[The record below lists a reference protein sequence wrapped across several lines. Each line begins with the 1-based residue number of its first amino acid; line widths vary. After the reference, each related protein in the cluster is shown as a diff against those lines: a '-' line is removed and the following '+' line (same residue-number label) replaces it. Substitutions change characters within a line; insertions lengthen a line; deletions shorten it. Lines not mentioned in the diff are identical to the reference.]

1 MKKMYEKPQAEIV
14 IVRCKGRLLQDDEN
28 WGQFGNESNPYNTAD
43 AKEMQ
48 IRMEEE
54 QEMHETLG
62 EIFDPSNLVNP
73 WQ

>member
-1 MKKMYEKPQAEIV
+1 MKKMYQKPQAEVV
-14 IVRCKGRLLQDDEN
+14 IVRCKDKLLGWQDDVWASTQGKDHTE
-28 WGQFGNESNPYNTAD
+28 
-43 AKEMQ
+43 AKELE

-73 WQ
+73 WE

>member
-14 IVRCKGRLLQDDEN
+14 HVRCNEKLLWGEN
-28 WGQFGNESNPYNTAD
+28 ENASNTWNTAD
-43 AKEMQ
+43 AKEMEM
-48 IRMEEE
+48 RMEEE

-73 WQ
+73 WE